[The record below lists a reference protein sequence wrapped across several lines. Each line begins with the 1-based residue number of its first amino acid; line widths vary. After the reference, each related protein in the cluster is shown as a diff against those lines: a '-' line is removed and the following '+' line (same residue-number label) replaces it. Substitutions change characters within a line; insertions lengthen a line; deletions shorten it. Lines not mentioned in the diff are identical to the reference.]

1 MNRLR
6 LGIPAWVTDYLGMAG
21 ALALLL
27 AVFGLTTENF
37 FSMATFNT
45 IANQIPDTTIMAVG
59 MTWVL
64 IIAGIDLSVGSVMA
78 MSGAVL
84 GVALARLGIPLP
96 AAVAACLFVG
106 LLCGLANGL
115 IVVAWSLPSFIVTL
129 GMLEIARGA
138 TYLVTQSRTLYVSDR
153 LEVVTDTTI
162 LGLAAPFL
170 LALLIVL
177 IAQFVLSMTV
187 FGRQMVAVGTN
198 ETAARLSGIA
208 VRKVKV
214 TVFAIS
220 GLLCGVAALIHTA
233 RYQANPNNGVG
244 MELQVIAAVVIG
256 GASLMG
262 GRGSVVSTFF
272 GVLIIKVLGTGLA
285 QTGAQEP
292 TKRLVTGCVIV
303 AAVILDYYRR
313 RLRKAATEASP

>member
-1 MNRLR
+1 MNNSHRR
-6 LGIPAWVTDYLGMAG
+6 IPAWLTDYLGMAG
-21 ALALLL
+21 ALGLLL
-27 AVFGLTTENF
+27 LIFGLSTENF
-37 FSMATFNT
+37 FSAATFGT

-78 MSGAVL
+78 LSGAVL
-84 GVALARLGIPLP
+84 GVALARFGIPLP
-96 AAVAACLFVG
+96 VAVVACLLVG
-106 LLCGLANGL
+106 LLCGLASGL

-129 GMLEIARGA
+129 GMMEIARGA

-153 LEVVTDTTI
+153 LEMITDTTL
-162 LGLAAPFL
+162 LGLSAPFL
-170 LALLIVL
+170 LAVLIVL
-177 IAQFVLSMTV
+177 VAQFVLSMTV
-187 FGRQMVAVGTN
+187 FGRHMVAVGTN

-208 VRKVKV
+208 VRRVRLA
-214 TVFAIS
+214 VFAVS
-220 GLLCGVAALIHTA
+220 GLLCGVAALINTA
-233 RYQANPNNGVG
+233 RYQANPNNGIG

-256 GASLMG
+256 GTSLMG

-292 TKRLVTGCVIV
+292 TKRLVTGCVII
-303 AAVILDYYRR
+303 AAVVLDYYRR
-313 RLRKAATEASP
+313 RLRKTGTEAAQ